1 MPCWAL
7 SRWYIGHLL
16 VLPVQSIGK
25 AGKPL
30 DKIVILV
37 VEDEA
42 LIRMSAAQL
51 LEDAGYTVV
60 EAWNA
65 DIALQILK
73 TRNDIRAV
81 FTDIA
86 MPGSLDG
93 LKLAHAIRNR
103 WPPIHL
109 IVTSGLNAPTE
120 AEFPSIARFIPKP
133 YAPRQVLK
141 AVSELFGFNPAPYR
155 YSSDPA
161 QSYGRVA

>member
-1 MPCWAL
+1 
-7 SRWYIGHLL
+7 
-16 VLPVQSIGK
+16 
-25 AGKPL
+25 L

-51 LEDAGYTVV
+51 LEDAGYTVL

-65 DIALQILK
+65 DVALQILK
-73 TRNDIRAV
+73 SRNDIRAV

-93 LKLAHAIRNR
+93 LKLAHAIRGR

-133 YAPRQVLK
+133 YAPRHVLK

-155 YSSDPA
+155 YSNNAA
-161 QSYGRVA
+161 QHYARMT